1 MLLEVDNMI
10 YQLDGVNY
18 NVEIVRKNNKNTYVR
33 VRDDLTIYV
42 TTGVCVTKGEI
53 KKLLD
58 ENSSFLRKGIS
69 KAKKHIEKSEK
80 FMLFGISYDVV
91 FSSEFKSVSIDKEN
105 RIIYVFDDKKLNS
118 WLKKQMR
125 ILYLK
130 RIDLY
135 YNMFE
140 ESIPYPSLKIRRMTT
155 RWGVC
160 NRKLKT
166 ITLNSRLIEFSIDK
180 LDYVV
185 VHELSHFV
193 HFDHSKNFWN
203 VVSKYCKDYKKIR
216 KELNE

>member
-1 MLLEVDNMI
+1 MI
-10 YQLDGVNY
+10 YQLDGIDY
-18 NVEIVRKNNKNTYVR
+18 NVEIVRKSNKNTYVR

-42 TTGVCVTKGEI
+42 TTGRWVTKHEI

-58 ENSSFLRKGIS
+58 ENSSFLRKGIE
-69 KAKKHIEKSEK
+69 KAKKHIEKSLK
-80 FMLFGISYDVV
+80 FMLFGVSYDVV
-91 FSSEFKSVSIDKEN
+91 YSSEFRNVSIDKEN
-105 RIIYVFDDKKLNS
+105 RIIYVKDEKKLNS
-118 WLKKQMR
+118 WLKNQMKN
-125 ILYLK
+125 LYMS

-140 ESIPYPSLKIRRMTT
+140 ENIPYPSLKIRRMTT

-166 ITLNSRLIEFSIDK
+166 VTLNSRLIEFSIDK

-193 HFDHSKNFWN
+193 HFDHSKEFWE
-203 VVSKYCKDYKKIR
+203 VVSKYCRDYKKIR

>member
-1 MLLEVDNMI
+1 MI

-42 TTGVCVTKGEI
+42 TTGGCVTKGEI